1 MKSTAMTAT
10 VINYEEEDTFCYSPM
25 RTPGRRRNAEDTGFN
40 TPQRLFGSLPIPPTW
55 PPMPLTPCAAVTP
68 EVKKQS
74 HMTPPSCPGAF
85 QKKVQDDIEAAL
97 NKRSSTL
104 LSLALLRGNGC
115 GDSHGIFEAV
125 RRQHLKALEFLLQSS
140 GNGEVDRHCCGRRPL
155 HLAIQ
160 VCAAEGDSGHQMAET
175 LLHHGATPNFMA
187 GDDPSVDAPLLDST
201 KRSSEAAVALLL
213 TYGGDP
219 CSTDAAGF
227 SPLHVVCRQLGFQ
240 HEAQERLIRL
250 LLLQHGA
257 CPVQVDKL
265 EHMPRQYLRNRSSAW
280 DLLKKSERIWHRRI
294 IIAAW
299 GYGGR
304 VSQLVPVGFGSFTPE
319 VLGDIAKFL

>member
-1 MKSTAMTAT
+1 MTTA
-10 VINYEEEDTFCYSPM
+10 VINDEEEDTFCYSPM
-25 RTPGRRRNAEDTGFN
+25 ATPGRRRNNEDADFD
-40 TPQRLFGSLPIPPTW
+40 TPQRFSSLPIPPTW

-68 EVKKQS
+68 EVKKCS

-85 QKKVQDDIEAAL
+85 QKKVQDEIEVAL
-97 NKRSSTL
+97 SKRSPNL
-104 LSLALLRGNGC
+104 LSLALLRGNSC

-125 RRQHLKALEFLLQSS
+125 RRQHLKALEFLLQCSGSS
-140 GNGEVDRHCCGRRPL
+140 EVDRHCCGRRPL

-160 VCAAEGDSGHQMAET
+160 VCAVERDTGHQMAEM
-175 LLHHGATPNFMA
+175 LLHHDATPNFVA

-219 CSTDAAGF
+219 CRTDAAGF
-227 SPLHVVCRQLGFQ
+227 SPLHIVCRQLPNYS
-240 HEAQERLIRL
+240 AQERLIRL

-265 EHMPRQYLRNRSSAW
+265 GHTPGQYLRNRGSAW

-294 IIAAW
+294 ILAAW

-304 VSQLVPVGFGSFTPE
+304 GSQVVPFGFGSLILE
-319 VLGDIAKFL
+319 VLGDIAKCL

>member
-1 MKSTAMTAT
+1 MTAT

-104 LSLALLRGNGC
+104 LSLALLRGNSC

-213 TYGGDP
+213 SHGGDP
-219 CSTDAAGF
+219 CRTDAAGF
-227 SPLHVVCRQLGFQ
+227 SPLHIVCRHLPIYS
-240 HEAQERLIRL
+240 AQERLIRL
-250 LLLQHGA
+250 LLQHKA

-265 EHMPRQYLRNRSSAW
+265 GHTPGQWLRNRGNAW
-280 DLLKKSERIWHRRI
+280 DLLKKSERICHRRT

-299 GYGGR
+299 GNGSKG
-304 VSQLVPVGFGSFTPE
+304 SQVAPFGFGSLILE
-319 VLGDIAKFL
+319 VLGSISQWL